1 MPFTIDTDLIENDE
15 VRLTENSSGNLEILH
30 VPSGKSFEIDT
41 SEKASSISNVT
52 DHSDLSGIGSSDHHT
67 KTTSASELTD
77 VSPDSNSSAH
87 HSRYADSEAISAI
100 NNDSNHG
107 STASHNYFSGSHN
120 DLSNVGSSDHHS
132 RYSDNEAVAAVEN
145 DGTLS
150 INITGNADEVDG
162 YDVQKNGSDS
172 NGIINFK
179 T

>member
-67 KTTSASELTD
+67 
-77 VSPDSNSSAH
+77 
-87 HSRYADSEAISAI
+87 
-100 NNDSNHG
+100 
-107 STASHNYFSGSHN
+107 
-120 DLSNVGSSDHHS
+120 